1 MACNNVTLAGIG
13 IECNGSVGGVK
24 TVWLHIADGVTA
36 TYSTS
41 SNDVSAITLPSGSQP
56 FRKYNFRRET
66 ANMTSNYT
74 FNPANNNQYVATD
87 LVMPFNRMDK
97 VKRLEISALAIGE
110 CVGVVEDLNGK
121 FWYLGFDEPMVATA
135 GTGETGTARGDRNGY
150 SITLQDTS
158 KEMPYEVDPELIKS
172 SSLFEQ

>member
-13 IECNGSVGGVK
+13 VECLGSVGGVK
-24 TVWLHIADGVTA
+24 TVWLHLAEGVTA
-36 TYSTS
+36 TYSTG
-41 SNDVSAITLPSGSQP
+41 SNDISAITLPSGSGP

-74 FNPANNNQYVATD
+74 FNPTNNNQYVATD

-150 SITLQDTS
+150 SITLQDIS
-158 KEMPYEVDPELIKS
+158 KEMPYEVAASVIENADI
-172 SSLFEQ
+172 FEA